1 MPIIVHEIYIE
12 ASIQRCFDLARNVDI
27 HTQTTASTGE
37 KAVAGKTSGYLE
49 NGDEVTWEAV
59 HFGIKQQLT
68 AKIIQ
73 MHPPHVFVDIMVKG
87 AFHSFKHTHEFV
99 EQGTGT
105 IMKDYFEYKSPL
117 GVLGRIADHLFLKSY
132 MTRFLILRAKE
143 LKVLAEYTVNRK
155 DIE

>member
-1 MPIIVHEIYIE
+1 MPIIIHEIYIE
-12 ASIQRCFDLARNVDI
+12 APIQGCFDLARNVDI

-49 NGDEVTWEAV
+49 HGDEVTWEAV
-59 HFGIKQQLT
+59 HFGIKQRLT
-68 AKIIQ
+68 AKIIH
-73 MHPPHVFVDIMVKG
+73 MESPHLFVDIMVKG

-105 IMKDYFEYKSPL
+105 MMRDHFEYKSPL
-117 GVLGRIADHLFLKSY
+117 GVLGRLADLLFLKSY
-132 MTRFLILRAKE
+132 MTRFLILRAQE
-143 LKVLAEYTVNRK
+143 LKVLAEHIVDRK